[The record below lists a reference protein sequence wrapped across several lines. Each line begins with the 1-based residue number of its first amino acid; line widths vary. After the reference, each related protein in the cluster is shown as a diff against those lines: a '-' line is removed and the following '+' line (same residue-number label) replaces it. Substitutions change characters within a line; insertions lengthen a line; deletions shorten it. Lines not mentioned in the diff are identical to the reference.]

1 MSKKTLWTLVALLAA
16 LAVASWWNGRR
27 ANAPVAETAAAAQRL
42 LPDVDLNAV
51 RAIVLADAAATAR
64 VAKVDDVWRV
74 AEMEDA
80 PADVGRLRDLLR
92 TLDEQDDVQLAEAG
106 AEHLADYGLA
116 PAGEPAPLRIELQHD
131 QGTTVL
137 QLGKRR
143 EPRNAENMWGAPAG
157 RYARVDEGP
166 VLLLKD
172 DLALAQAVPDVWWER
187 TLLAVPP
194 ESVRRVET
202 SGADGACAIARDT
215 HGVFVLENAA
225 AGETVDVAAAD
236 RLFGA
241 LRNLRADGLL
251 KKADEKEELFAVA
264 ASYQAETTGLTYR
277 IQLGAGL
284 ADKGNSRPAKISVA
298 PTAAATPEQ
307 QAEAARIARK
317 LDGRTFLIPPYLADA
332 FGAKRET
339 LVRKPEPAPEPPPAP
354 AVEPTSEPA
363 ATDAPAPAPEP
374 PPPEAAAS

>member
-42 LPDVDLNAV
+42 LPAVDLNAV

-92 TLDEQDDVQLAEAG
+92 AFDEQDDVQLAEAG
-106 AEHLADYGLA
+106 ANTWRITSRAR
-116 PAGEPAPLRIELQHD
+116 GEPAPLRIELQHD

-172 DLALAQAVPDVWWER
+172 DLSLAQAVPDVWWER
-187 TLLAVPP
+187 ALLAVPP

-202 SGADGACAIARDT
+202 SGADGACAVART
-215 HGVFVLENAA
+215 PTASSSWKRR
-225 AGETVDVAAAD
+225 AGETVDAAAAD

-241 LRNLRADGLL
+241 LRNLRAAGLL
-251 KKADEKEELFAVA
+251 KKAKKKKTCSPPRVLSGGNDR
-264 ASYQAETTGLTYR
+264 QIPHPT
-277 IQLGAGL
+277 GAGW
-284 ADKGNSRPAKISVA
+284 
-298 PTAAATPEQ
+298 PTRATP
-307 QAEAARIARK
+307 ARRRFRSRRPPLRRGAAGGSRANCPEA
-317 LDGRTFLIPPYLADA
+317 GRSDVPDSSVSGDA

-339 LVRKPEPAPEPPPAP
+339 LVRKPEPAPEAPPAP
-354 AVEPTSEPA
+354 AVEPTPEPA
-363 ATDAPAPAPEP
+363 ATDAPAPAAEPTPEP

>member
-74 AEMEDA
+74 AEMDDA

-92 TLDEQDDVQLAEAG
+92 SLDEQDDVQLAEAG

-143 EPRNAENMWGAPAG
+143 
-157 RYARVDEGP
+157 
-166 VLLLKD
+166 
-172 DLALAQAVPDVWWER
+172 
-187 TLLAVPP
+187 
-194 ESVRRVET
+194 
-202 SGADGACAIARDT
+202 
-215 HGVFVLENAA
+215 
-225 AGETVDVAAAD
+225 
-236 RLFGA
+236 
-241 LRNLRADGLL
+241 
-251 KKADEKEELFAVA
+251 
-264 ASYQAETTGLTYR
+264 
-277 IQLGAGL
+277 
-284 ADKGNSRPAKISVA
+284 
-298 PTAAATPEQ
+298 
-307 QAEAARIARK
+307 
-317 LDGRTFLIPPYLADA
+317 
-332 FGAKRET
+332 
-339 LVRKPEPAPEPPPAP
+339 
-354 AVEPTSEPA
+354 
-363 ATDAPAPAPEP
+363 
-374 PPPEAAAS
+374 

>member
-1 MSKKTLWTLVALLAA
+1 MSKKTLWMLVALLAA

-27 ANAPVAETAAAAQRL
+27 TNAPVAESAAAAPRL
-42 LPDVDLNAV
+42 LPEVDLNAV
-51 RAIVLADAAATAR
+51 RAIMLADAAATAR

-74 AEMEDA
+74 AEMDDA

-92 TLDEQDDVQLAEAG
+92 SLDEQDDVQLAEAG

-172 DLALAQAVPDVWWER
+172 DLALAQAMPDVWWEHA
-187 TLLAVPP
+187 LLAVPP

-202 SGADGACAIARDT
+202 SGADGACAVARAQAA
-215 HGVFVLENAA
+215 FV
-225 AGETVDVAAAD
+225 
-236 RLFGA
+236 
-241 LRNLRADGLL
+241 
-251 KKADEKEELFAVA
+251 
-264 ASYQAETTGLTYR
+264 
-277 IQLGAGL
+277 
-284 ADKGNSRPAKISVA
+284 
-298 PTAAATPEQ
+298 
-307 QAEAARIARK
+307 
-317 LDGRTFLIPPYLADA
+317 RT
-332 FGAKRET
+332 
-339 LVRKPEPAPEPPPAP
+339 
-354 AVEPTSEPA
+354 
-363 ATDAPAPAPEP
+363 
-374 PPPEAAAS
+374 